1 MSKLKKAWM
10 VLAFGL
16 AAGASFSTYA
26 APDPRTCI
34 KLIIA
39 CNDGDFNA
47 CAYGKRIGCDM

>member
-26 APDPRTCI
+26 APDPRTCY
-34 KLIIA
+34 KLIVA

-47 CAYGKRIGCDM
+47 CVYGKRIGCDM